1 MKTINY
7 LLGYKDMHI
16 VQDDDMFKFSLDSV
30 LLSKFVTLNPN
41 TKEILDIGTGNAPIP
56 LFLSRRTSAHI
67 TGIELQKEV
76 FDMALES
83 VKLNNLEKQITILN
97 GDIKEYQTD
106 TKYDIIISN
115 PPYFKV
121 NTGSN
126 LNVSEYK
133 TLARHEVSLDL
144 EGLIKAARRLLKTS
158 GVLAFVH
165 RTERLVDIIETLK
178 SNNIEP
184 KKVQFIYPKFDS
196 ESNLVLVE
204 GTLNGKSGLKI
215 LKPIYVYNETNEY
228 TDDIKK
234 ILSE

>member
-83 VKLNNLEKQITILN
+83 VKLNNLEKQVTILY
-97 GDIKEYQTD
+97 GDIKEYQTNK
-106 TKYDIIISN
+106 KYDIIISN

-165 RTERLVDIIETLK
+165 RTERLIDIIETMK
-178 SNNIEP
+178 AYNIEP
-184 KKVQFIYPKFDS
+184 KKIQFIYPKFDS
-196 ESNLVLVE
+196 KSNLVLVE

-215 LKPIYVYNETNEY
+215 LKPIYVYNEADEY